1 MVRSG
6 QRRITCTVGH
16 GVGAVGPVE
25 PVGPLGPV
33 APLGPV
39 EPPAPV
45 GPACAKILVGRS
57 NDTAAI
63 AAASAT
69 TTAKRAGTWGREL

>member
-6 QRRITCTVGH
+6 QRRITCSVGH

-25 PVGPLGPV
+25 PVCPLGPV

-39 EPPAPV
+39 EPPVPV